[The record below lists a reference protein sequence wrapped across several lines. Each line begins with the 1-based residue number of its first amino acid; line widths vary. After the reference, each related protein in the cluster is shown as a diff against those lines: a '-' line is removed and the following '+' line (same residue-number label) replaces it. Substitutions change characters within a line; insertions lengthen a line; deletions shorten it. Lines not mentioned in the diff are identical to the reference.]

1 MAAGAKPNDA
11 VNRTR
16 RSRVPRRMT
25 RILVVLIVGLALGL
39 TATTTAA
46 AVGRPHTASRVTADG
61 AGPSNPECLGS
72 DCGAPREEGGPTAS
86 G

>member
-1 MAAGAKPNDA
+1 MSAGAKPNDA

-25 RILVVLIVGLALGL
+25 RILVVLMAGLALGL

-46 AVGRPHTASRVTADG
+46 AVGRPHTASSVTADG
-61 AGPSNPECLGS
+61 TVQTNPECLGT
-72 DCGAPREEGGPTAS
+72 DCGAPREEGAPPTS